1 MRRRIADLF
10 GTTLDTYP
18 TSAPATTPAPKVDVP
33 EPTPAP
39 PATPP
44 RPLRTRVVIA
54 RTSSTPQLDALHR
67 AQPDL
72 VDRIFDYLLGEFPQ
86 LAGKKFEGVKK
97 DLREEFAGQD
107 VYIPHHPPTER
118 QERVRKVSGAVQRPQ
133 RGGGGQAPEHQSR
146 AGLPGPEAGWPKQ
159 SVSGFREMRQQAR

>member
-1 MRRRIADLF
+1 
-10 GTTLDTYP
+10 
-18 TSAPATTPAPKVDVP
+18 
-33 EPTPAP
+33 
-39 PATPP
+39 
-44 RPLRTRVVIA
+44 VVIA
-54 RTSSTPQLDALHR
+54 RTSSTPQLDAYIT

-118 QERVRKVSGAVQRPQ
+118 QERVRKVLELFNGRNAAEVAR
-133 RGGGGQAPEHQSR
+133 RLNISR
-146 AGLPGPEAGWPKQ
+146 AQVYRDLKQAGQNKASQ
-159 SVSGFREMRQQAR
+159 VSGK